1 MFWNIK
7 CFLYAKRFMNDCC
20 FLTLNTR
27 LLNESMRDLSG
38 SKTLINFIE
47 IEKKSPRL
55 KSISFDNEDVFKTP
69 TSALVSSAFR
79 CFAI

>member
-1 MFWNIK
+1 
-7 CFLYAKRFMNDCC
+7 MNDCC

-38 SKTLINFIE
+38 SKTLINFKE

-55 KSISFDNEDVFKTP
+55 KSISLDNEDVFKTP
-69 TSALVSSAFR
+69 TFALVSSAFR
-79 CFAI
+79 SFAI

>member
-20 FLTLNTR
+20 FLILNTR

-38 SKTLINFIE
+38 SKTLINFKE

-69 TSALVSSAFR
+69 ISALVSSAFR